1 MPRPAR
7 TCSAPD
13 CGRRHFARGYCKLH
27 DARVKKNGSCTPPWE
42 NPVEQDDI
50 SWFVGIL
57 NDKRQVVGKARISEE
72 DVPRVRCRGWRV
84 LPASGGYVAARGK
97 PAVLLHRYILD
108 AERDE
113 EVDHRNGDVLDN
125 RRENLRRVSH
135 ALNMENTRV
144 HERSTTG
151 YRNVYTF
158 RDGFRV
164 QATKRGKA
172 YFGGLYARLE
182 DAVEAAQR
190 LRDALYTHHVEER
203 CRKG

>member
-27 DARVKKNGSCTPPWE
+27 DARVK
-42 NPVEQDDI
+42 
-50 SWFVGIL
+50 
-57 NDKRQVVGKARISEE
+57 
-72 DVPRVRCRGWRV
+72 
-84 LPASGGYVAARGK
+84 
-97 PAVLLHRYILD
+97 
-108 AERDE
+108 
-113 EVDHRNGDVLDN
+113 
-125 RRENLRRVSH
+125 RVSH

-182 DAVEAAQR
+182 DAVDAAQR